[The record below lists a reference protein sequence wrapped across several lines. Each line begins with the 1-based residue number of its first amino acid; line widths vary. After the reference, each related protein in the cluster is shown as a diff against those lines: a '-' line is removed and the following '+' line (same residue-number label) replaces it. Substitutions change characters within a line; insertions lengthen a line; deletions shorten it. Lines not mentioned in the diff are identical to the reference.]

1 MARKGINK
9 AIDSQFLFFENR
21 RLLSDTEYSKNRTCI
36 FISHKKEDMVKAR
49 EVANYVMDCG
59 VDIFFDENDPILSN
73 PETNN
78 DPVKVTTAIN
88 KALTRSSHM
97 ICVVSN
103 KTKESWWVPYE
114 IGYVSNK
121 PPVSSQN
128 IGILLI
134 NDVIQ
139 LPDYLFLANKIQTV
153 QELDSFVKSASNAP
167 TLLLERVKTF
177 SEIQNHRMKS
187 VLK

>member
-9 AIDSQFLFFENR
+9 AIDNQFQFFENR
-21 RLLSDTEYSKNRTCI
+21 RLLSDTEYSKSRTCI

-49 EVANYVMDCG
+49 EVATYVMDCG

-73 PETNN
+73 PEINN
-78 DPVKVTTAIN
+78 DPLKITSIIN

-121 PPVSSQN
+121 PPFTSQN
-128 IGILLI
+128 IGILLV

-139 LPDYLFLANKIQTV
+139 LPDYLFLAKRIQTV
-153 QELDSFVKSASNAP
+153 QELDSFVKSASNAQ

-177 SEIQNHRMKS
+177 GEIQNHCMKS